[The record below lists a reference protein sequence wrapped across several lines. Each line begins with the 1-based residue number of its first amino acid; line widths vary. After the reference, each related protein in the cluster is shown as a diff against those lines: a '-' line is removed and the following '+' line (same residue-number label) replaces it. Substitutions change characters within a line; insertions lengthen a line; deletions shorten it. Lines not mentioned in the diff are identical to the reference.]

1 MLAWVA
7 WWDVF
12 CSCNYWFMSS
22 PFVFRIKPQGNLS
35 MCNRRLV
42 GVYYVKIQSETFRH
56 GQNKHQSMEA
66 SMKSAYELAM
76 ERLGGGVRH
85 YTAEQKEQLAE
96 IDREIDAKIAQIRLS
111 SGPVGESLEARTA
124 RERGVVSEI
133 QSLEEK
139 REIRK
144 ERLRK
149 EFSGN

>member
-1 MLAWVA
+1 
-7 WWDVF
+7 
-12 CSCNYWFMSS
+12 
-22 PFVFRIKPQGNLS
+22 
-35 MCNRRLV
+35 
-42 GVYYVKIQSETFRH
+42 
-56 GQNKHQSMEA
+56 
-66 SMKSAYELAM
+66 MKSAYELAM

-111 SGPVGESLEARTA
+111 SGPVEGESLEARTA